1 MPKSVLSLDVLA
13 LCNAAMTAASI
24 CLLRLVAST
33 VLLDELLLVDVSLV
47 AVVELVESLEP
58 LASLLLDALASGGGG
73 GGIIPPIMPIMPAA
87 LPVLSCEPCC
97 GSMPLAWSVWFTAFP
112 IMVRKS
118 VLSLDVLALCNAEII
133 VVSICWLR
141 LAASAPLLDE
151 LLPDELLLADDV
163 LLAVS
168 AVLVEVPADVD
179 DCGSMPLA

>member
-1 MPKSVLSLDVLA
+1 MLSLDVLA

-58 LASLLLDALASGGGG
+58 LASGGGG

-151 LLPDELLLADDV
+151 LLPDELLAETALV
-163 LLAVS
+163 ESVELLAS
-168 AVLVEVPADVD
+168 PSTEEVPAE
-179 DCGSMPLA
+179 DCCTACDG